1 MFSYMLEH
9 YLDFVTINWF
19 TVITTLIVVMIIL
32 NLSTGIL
39 EEQLSLIWKKIK
51 IPASVRGATFDAV
64 SSSLPEFLTSLA
76 GLLLLKEKWLEV
88 GIWTI
93 WGSAIFNILII
104 PALVLLFYKWRQ
116 IRIET
121 KGVKR
126 DVVFYV
132 LSILILLAWLYFNQ
146 LFWMWIA
153 LMITYAGYIFY
164 LYKHSLEHR
173 KNNAQ
178 EIQDAYDEVKDEK
191 INYFKILISL
201 VLIYIWVE
209 ASVKAAERI
218 GHQLGISMLV
228 VSLVL
233 LAGMTSIPDTLL
245 SIKASKKWDID
256 AGLSNAVGSN
266 IFDIC
271 IGLWIPILIGVG
283 LMKLHPEVNFSA
295 NAGVFVFLII
305 STIIYF
311 VILHKKNLTKQDWYW
326 LLALYVLFIV
336 YLAWIS

>member
-1 MFSYMLEH
+1 MLEH
-9 YLDFVTINWF
+9 YLGFVTINWF
-19 TVITTLIVVMIIL
+19 TVIATLIVVMIIL
-32 NLSTGIL
+32 NLSTSVL

-121 KGVKR
+121 KWVKR
-126 DVVFYV
+126 DSIFYI
-132 LSILILLAWLYFNQ
+132 LSILILLVGLYTYQ
-146 LFWMWIA
+146 LFWMWVA
-153 LMITYAGYIFY
+153 LVATYAAYIFY
-164 LYKHSLEHR
+164 LYKQSLEHR
-173 KNNAQ
+173 KNNVK

-191 INYFKILISL
+191 INYLKILVSL
-201 VLIYIWVE
+201 ILIYVWVE
-209 ASVKAAERI
+209 ASIKAAERI
-218 GHQLGISMLV
+218 GNQLGISMLI

-233 LAGMTSIPDTLL
+233 LAGITSIPDTLL
-245 SIKASKKWDID
+245 SIKASKKWNID

-271 IGLWIPILIGVG
+271 IGLWVPLLIGVG

-295 NAGVFVFLII
+295 NVGVFVFLII

-311 VILHKKNLTKQDWYW
+311 VLLHKKNLTKQDWYW
-326 LLALYVLFIV
+326 LLALYLLFIV

>member
-1 MFSYMLEH
+1 MLEH
-9 YLDFVTINWF
+9 YLGFVTINWF
-19 TVITTLIVVMIIL
+19 TVIATLIVVMIIL
-32 NLSTGIL
+32 NLSTSVL

-121 KGVKR
+121 KWVKR
-126 DVVFYV
+126 DSIFYI
-132 LSILILLAWLYFNQ
+132 LSILILLVGLYTYQ
-146 LFWMWIA
+146 LFWMWVA
-153 LMITYAGYIFY
+153 LVVTYAAYIFY
-164 LYKHSLEHR
+164 LYKQSLEHR
-173 KNNAQ
+173 KNNVQ

-191 INYFKILISL
+191 INYLKILVSL
-201 VLIYIWVE
+201 ILIYVWVE
-209 ASVKAAERI
+209 ASIKAAEWI
-218 GHQLGISMLV
+218 GNQLGISMLV

-233 LAGMTSIPDTLL
+233 LAGITSIPDTLL
-245 SIKASKKWDID
+245 SIKASKKWNID

-271 IGLWIPILIGVG
+271 IGLWVPLLIGVG

-295 NAGVFVFLII
+295 NVGVFVFLII

-311 VILHKKNLTKQDWYW
+311 VLLHKKNLTKQDWYW
-326 LLALYVLFIV
+326 LLALYLLFIV